1 MDRGDTRGSTLTGDG
16 LTLDLAPGLTTE
28 GLTEHPGFFRG
39 FATHPLVLAR
49 GLLTLAEITRTRYFK
64 QVPKDQR
71 DPVLTASGDR
81 LRAECFSA
89 CNGVYARLDL
99 LGSGFEGGEI
109 GHGTTNVDLGPATV
123 TALAKV
129 PRSGLLHLDV
139 GPEAMTVSTPDRSET
154 EQKVRMPERWV
165 RALGNT
171 ASLMRAAGHRFTVG
185 AAAARKALSQV
196 PPASSERMNPV
207 WWRATCGEIRTASH
221 SSPGAVPVAGLNRL
235 AAVKKLALH
244 LESMSVYA
252 GPAVTVVE
260 FGLPDARLTLA
271 LTEEI
276 YRGFSGEG
284 SLLEALAS
292 PTVEEDAD
300 LVASMLAFE
309 PVIDVARLTGDSGLP
324 DERVLDALA
333 YLAAGGRV
341 GWDNHEHDRAGAFF
355 HRELPLDPEQVTRGN
370 PRLSAA
376 RRLIDDGDVE
386 PVAGAPGV
394 YTVSASGGGYYR
406 TSRERCSCQWYLRY
420 RGLRGPCKHIL
431 AVQLTEVSTGENT
444 VENTVENEERTH
456 G

>member
-1 MDRGDTRGSTLTGDG
+1 MDRAYARGSAFTDDG

-39 FATHPLVLAR
+39 FATHPLVLSR

-64 QVPKDQR
+64 PVPKDQR

-99 LGSGFEGGEI
+99 LASGFEGGEI
-109 GHGTTNVDLGPATV
+109 GHGTTNVDVGPATV
-123 TALAKV
+123 TALARI

-139 GPEAMTVSTPDRSET
+139 GHEAMTVSTPDRSET

-171 ASLMRAAGHRFTVG
+171 ASLMRTAEYQFTVG
-185 AAAARKALSQV
+185 AAAARKALAQV
-196 PPASSERMNPV
+196 PPPSSERMNPV
-207 WWRATCGEIRTASH
+207 WWRTTRGEIRTASH
-221 SSPGAVPVAGLNRL
+221 SSPGAVPIAGLNRL

-252 GPAVTVVE
+252 GPSVTVIE

-284 SLLEALAS
+284 SLLKALAS

-300 LVASMLAFE
+300 LVAAMLAFE
-309 PVIDVARLTGDSGLP
+309 PVIDVARLAGDTGLP
-324 DERVLDALA
+324 GERVLDALA
-333 YLAAGGRV
+333 YLSAGGRV

-355 HRELPLDPEQVTRGN
+355 HRELPLDPEQVTKDN
-370 PRLSAA
+370 PRLVAA
-376 RRLIDDGDVE
+376 RRLLECGGIE
-386 PVAGAPGV
+386 PVPDAPGT

-406 TSRERCSCQWYLRY
+406 ASREQCSCRWYLRY

-431 AVQLTEVSTGENT
+431 AVQLTEES
-444 VENTVENEERTH
+444 EERTH